1 MKNPVLKGIWLAFAT
16 SLVFSCNPNTD
27 ADIMSQEEIK
37 RIKEEIQAREDEFAQ
52 VYNSG
57 ELKAIGY
64 FADDAITYFQN
75 RQPLV
80 GKAAIVDFLKADI
93 DSNTNKI
100 SFSTTEVFP
109 FNKGKQ
115 VLEIGYFKVSD
126 SAAYVLNSGN
136 YMALFE
142 KRNGVYVSVRDMSV
156 SDRPLY

>member
-1 MKNPVLKGIWLAFAT
+1 MKKGMISVCLISMAMACNSNPDGETF
-16 SLVFSCNPNTD
+16 
-27 ADIMSQEEIK
+27 SQEEMK
-37 RIKEEIQAREDEFAQ
+37 KIKEEIQAREDEFAQ

-64 FADDAITYFQN
+64 YADDAITYYQN
-75 RQPLV
+75 RQPLI
-80 GKAAIVDFLKADI
+80 GKDAIIEFLRADLE
-93 DSNTNKI
+93 SNTNKI

-115 VLEIGYFKVSD
+115 VMEIGYFKVLD
-126 SAAYVLNSGN
+126 SSGYVLNSGN

-156 SDRPLY
+156 SDRPID